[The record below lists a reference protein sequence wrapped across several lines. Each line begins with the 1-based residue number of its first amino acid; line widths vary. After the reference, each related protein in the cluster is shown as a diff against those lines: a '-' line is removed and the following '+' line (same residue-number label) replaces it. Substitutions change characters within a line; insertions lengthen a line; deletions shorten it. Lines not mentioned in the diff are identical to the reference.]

1 MIQQLEE
8 KQLSNIYSYLK
19 HNMVKIDPEK
29 SISISNCYIQSC
41 VEQYDN
47 IKSSTTDCISEFASN
62 ASGMTSYHYLK
73 LDGILYILQAWIG
86 DIAEIYNVTDRWIH
100 KHRVLF
106 KNI

>member
-8 KQLSNIYSYLK
+8 KQRSNIYSYLK

-29 SISISNCYIQSC
+29 SISISNCHIQCC

-47 IKSSTTDCISEFASN
+47 IKSSATDCISEFASN
-62 ASGMTSYHYLK
+62 ASGMTTYHYLK
-73 LDGILYILQAWIG
+73 LDGVLYILQAWIG
-86 DIAEIYNVTDRWIH
+86 DIAEIYNVTDQWIY

>member
-1 MIQQLEE
+1 
-8 KQLSNIYSYLK
+8 
-19 HNMVKIDPEK
+19 MVKIDPEK

-86 DIAEIYNVTDRWIH
+86 DIAEIYNVTDQWIY